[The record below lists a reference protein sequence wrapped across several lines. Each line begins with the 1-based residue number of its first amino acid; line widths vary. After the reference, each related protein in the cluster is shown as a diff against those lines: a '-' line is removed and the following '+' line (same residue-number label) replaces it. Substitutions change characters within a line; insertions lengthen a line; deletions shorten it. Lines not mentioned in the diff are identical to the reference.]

1 MSEVDS
7 GNGGSY
13 RISRQTRYVGD
24 GGFDVDL
31 GGVRSKKVKV
41 VQGGVVRATKT
52 NDDQTDEGGD
62 STYHGQSDDPS

>member
-7 GNGGSY
+7 GNADSY

-41 VQGGVVRATKT
+41 VQGGVVRAA
-52 NDDQTDEGGD
+52 
-62 STYHGQSDDPS
+62 